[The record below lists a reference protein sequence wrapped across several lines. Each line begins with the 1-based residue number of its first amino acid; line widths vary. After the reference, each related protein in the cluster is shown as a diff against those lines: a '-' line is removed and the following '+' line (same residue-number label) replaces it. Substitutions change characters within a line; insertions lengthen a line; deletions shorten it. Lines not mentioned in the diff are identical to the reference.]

1 MKKRYLIGA
10 LVGLATLP
18 MTVNAAGVSTVKFE
32 GQTNVNV
39 GDEFTVNMVL
49 DNIEGTNNG
58 VVAFGGYINYD
69 NTVLELVSTS
79 QGDAYE
85 VIINNSINK
94 IAAIDYTLNNGI
106 KERTNVYTLTFKA
119 IGEGNS
125 SITLGNPELI
135 DGGVELVSANI
146 DGLYVN
152 AKNIEVKN
160 EQNTV
165 ENYVEVA
172 ENTEIEEKNDTTESV
187 VETTVKN
194 KEINEV
200 KKEEKIAK
208 KVVSNKKYTKNLFKI
223 IIKFI
228 EKIFKK

>member
-1 MKKRYLIGA
+1 MKKKFYVGA
-10 LVGLATLP
+10 LVSLMSIP

-69 NTVLELVSTS
+69 NSVLELVSTN

-85 VIINNSINK
+85 VMINNRINK
-94 IAAIDYTLNNGI
+94 IAAMDFSLENGI

-125 SITLGNPELI
+125 SITLTKPELV
-135 DGGVELVSANI
+135 DANAELVSANVN
-146 DGLYVN
+146 GLYVN

-187 VETTVKN
+187 VETTVEN

-208 KVVSNKKYTKNLFKI
+208 KVVSNKKDTKNLFEI